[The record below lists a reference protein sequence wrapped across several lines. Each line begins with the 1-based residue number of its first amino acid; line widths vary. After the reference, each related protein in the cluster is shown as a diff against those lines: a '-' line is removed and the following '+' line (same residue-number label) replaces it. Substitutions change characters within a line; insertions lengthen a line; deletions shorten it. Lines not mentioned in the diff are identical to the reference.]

1 MRPEAGSSATVAIGR
16 AYATRMTLAGLATA
30 NARVLLLRSMASSRR
45 LTLAIFVLVL
55 AAVAATVGHAG
66 SSAPAAQRW
75 IVFAA
80 HPNGG
85 PGPLQLVRVRVDGT
99 GLSQITTGSKSAIE
113 PDFSPDGKSIAF
125 ARLGSGIF
133 RMNAD
138 GSGLRRLTSGRARRL
153 PGLVARRQEDRVPAA
168 VQERLAPVRH
178 VPDGCGPAKAAAGA
192 ARGAAVLDAEQ
203 QVDPDPVGRRP
214 RSGRR
219 PDRDDPAV
227 LRPDDGHPDLAE
239 RHRLA
244 ERPDDR
250 VPRAAAQHRPGGLR
264 GGAVPAVRR
273 SIWRA
278 SLRPTVRGGSST
290 TPVPQAGRPTGR
302 R

>member
-1 MRPEAGSSATVAIGR
+1 MPVCYCFGRWPRAAG
-16 AYATRMTLAGLATA
+16 
-30 NARVLLLRSMASSRR
+30 R
-45 LTLAIFVLVL
+45 LLAIFVLAL
-55 AAVAATVGHAG
+55 AAVVGDCRYAGIQRSGGSALDCLRCASEWRARATAAGARACGRHRAQPDHDRLEVGDRAG
-66 SSAPAAQRW
+66 LLARRKE
-75 IVFAA
+75 
-80 HPNGG
+80 H
-85 PGPLQLVRVRVDGT
+85 RVR
-99 GLSQITTGSKSAIE
+99 A
-113 PDFSPDGKSIAF
+113 
-125 ARLGSGIF
+125 ARLGDLPDE
-133 RMNAD
+133 R
-138 GSGLRRLTSGRARRL
+138 RRLGPAPAHVRSPRRL
-153 PGLVARRQEDRVPAA
+153 PRLVARRQEDRVPAA
-168 VQERLAPVRH
+168 VQERLAPLRH
-178 VPDGCGPAKAAAGA
+178 VRDGRGPATAAAGA

-227 LRPDDGHPDLAE
+227 LRPDHGHPDLAE

-273 SIWRA
+273 SIWLA
-278 SLRPTVRGGSST
+278 FLRPTARGGSST
-290 TPVPQAGRPTGR
+290 TPAPQAGRPTGR